1 MGPFKLLHSKPSWS
15 SSKAGTDP
23 ALKGQEGFVDLDSW
37 RVTSVDDN
45 ASEVTQFKMSVYIF
59 IYGRFGRKSD
69 NLPILAAWKAGTLP
83 SVNISPGGSWT
94 APKAIVA
101 V

>member
-1 MGPFKLLHSKPSWS
+1 MGPFELSHSKPSWS
-15 SSKAGTDP
+15 SSKAGADP
-23 ALKGQEGFVDLDSW
+23 ALKGQEGFVDLDSL
-37 RVTSVDDN
+37 
-45 ASEVTQFKMSVYIF
+45 
-59 IYGRFGRKSD
+59 YGRFGRKSD

-94 APKAIVA
+94 APEAIVA